1 MENKDPKVTRAA
13 EQVVDE
19 AADAIK
25 TAARATSTETAAKP
39 DKRQGKPKAY
49 TSDRDVFVNNSEYV
63 KAGEV
68 FVTGAEPADHWTERK
83 PAEVAAIE
91 ASTNLVPNDA
101 NLEEASAAAL
111 EAVAIM
117 HKVSIV
123 GIAGNKKALI
133 SAIKAAN
140 DPTR

>member
-1 MENKDPKVTRAA
+1 MENKDPKVTQAA
-13 EQVVDE
+13 EKVVDD

-25 TAARATSTETAAKP
+25 LAAKAADTKP
-39 DKRQGKPKAY
+39 AKPAKRTGAVKTY
-49 TSDRDVFVNNSEYV
+49 TSDRDVYV
-63 KAGEV
+63 DNLYTKAGEV
-68 FVTGAEPADHWTERK
+68 FTTNAIPAEHWTERK

-91 ASTNLVPNDA
+91 GSTNLVPNDA